1 MISGYI
7 LSYSLFDH
15 SMDVVDR
22 LKSDMGALG
31 YGLLWSLLDMLVA
44 SDAHSIVADYDC
56 LACEMRCDADTLR
69 SVVEDYALFTVTD
82 GMLSCPSL
90 TADIER
96 HNARS
101 IKRSERAKKAALA
114 RWGKGSDATSTEYR
128 GCSEHKKSNA
138 NSIEK
143 DKVAEN
149 EGDNATS
156 IASRACAPSR
166 ARAKRNNTS
175 YSVSQSNYKP
185 EMLNYPPLTPPSF
198 AAQKNGVAKEL
209 GKGGEIETLRGEL
222 RTLRE
227 ELATL
232 AKKLRGGDR
241 SATSSP
247 KRSGEEFISTLEE
260 PWQRLV
266 RDWVTYRGEIGSP
279 IRGRLAVS
287 KFYDRLRQLSGGDLS
302 SARQII
308 DRSIANGYKGI
319 ELRTS
324 GYVSS
329 GYQKTDA
336 SGRVIDS
343 TVGQDYTKK
352 LSIRDCFKLR
362 EQGLL

>member
-1 MISGYI
+1 MISRYI
-7 LSYSLFDH
+7 LSHDFIPH
-15 SMDVVDR
+15 SEVEC

-31 YGLLWSLLDMLVA
+31 YGLLWSLIDMLVA
-44 SDAHSIVADYDC
+44 SEAYSIAVDYDR

-82 GMLSCPSL
+82 GMFSCPAL

-96 HNARS
+96 HHALS

-114 RWGKGSDATSTEYR
+114 RWNKGSNGTCTSGTA
-128 GCSEHKKSNA
+128 CTEHKKGYAS
-138 NSIEK
+138 SIEK
-143 DKVAEN
+143 SKMAEC
-149 EGDNATS
+149 ERDNATS
-156 IASRACAPSR
+156 ISSRACAPSR

-209 GKGGEIETLRGEL
+209 GEGGEIEILRGEL
-222 RTLRE
+222 KSLRA

-232 AKKLRGGDR
+232 AKNLREGGG
-241 SATSSP
+241 APTSP
-247 KRSGEEFISTLEE
+247 KRAGEEFIGTLEE

-266 RDWVTYRGEIGSP
+266 RDWITYRWEIGSP

-287 KFYDRLRQLSGGDLS
+287 KFYDRLRHLSGGDLS

-343 TVGQDYTKK
+343 TVGQDYTKRR
-352 LSIRDCFKLR
+352 SIRDCFKLR

>member
-1 MISGYI
+1 
-7 LSYSLFDH
+7 
-15 SMDVVDR
+15 MDVVDR
-22 LKSDMGALG
+22 IKSDMGALG

-44 SDAHSIVADYDC
+44 SDSFSVAVDYES
-56 LACEMRCDADTLR
+56 LACEMRCDVDTLR
-69 SVVEDYALFTVTD
+69 SVVEGYALFTMTD
-82 GMLSCPSL
+82 GMLSCPAL

-96 HNARS
+96 HHARS

-114 RWGKGSDATSTEYR
+114 RWGKGANATNIKTPE
-128 GCSEHKKSNA
+128 CSEHKRVYA
-138 NSIEK
+138 NSTHGVK
-143 DKVAEN
+143 STEN

-198 AAQKNGVAKEL
+198 AAQKNGAQSEFEE
-209 GKGGEIETLRGEL
+209 GGEIESLRGEL

-227 ELATL
+227 ELARL
-232 AKKLRGGDR
+232 AKKLGGVGR
-241 SATSSP
+241 SAASSP

>member
-7 LSYSLFDH
+7 LSHDLLPLSEVEY
-15 SMDVVDR
+15 
-22 LKSDMGALG
+22 LKSNMGALG

-44 SDAHSIVADYDC
+44 SDAHSIVVDYDS

-82 GMLSCPSL
+82 GTLSCPAL

-96 HNARS
+96 HHARS

-114 RWGKGSDATSTEYR
+114 RWGKDATSTEDR
-128 GCSEHKKSNA
+128 GCSAHKKSNA
-138 NSIEK
+138 DSIEK

-149 EGDNATS
+149 EGDNATG

-209 GKGGEIETLRGEL
+209 EEGGEFETLRGEL

-232 AKKLRGGDR
+232 AKKLGGGDR
-241 SATSSP
+241 SATLSP
-247 KRSGEEFISTLEE
+247 KRSGEEFISKLEE

-287 KFYDRLRQLSGGDLS
+287 KFYDRLRQLSGGDIS

-336 SGRVIDS
+336 AGRVIDS

-352 LSIRDCFKLR
+352 RSIRDCFKLR